1 LLWPVGLMFVR
12 TVSATGDSKRLLWP
26 VDFGVRARWA
36 APPVEIGGI
45 SNRSGGGMWRFRFA
59 QSLLSCSVSAQSA
72 QSLLSSCS
80 AQFLLS
86 LLRSCSG
93 LRYK

>member
-1 LLWPVGLMFVR
+1 MFVR

-59 QSLLSCSVSAQSA
+59 QSLLSCSVSAQSLLSPCSVLA
-72 QSLLSSCS
+72 QLSSCS
-80 AQFLLS
+80 VCSVSAQL
-86 LLRSCSG
+86 LLRAQV
-93 LRYK
+93 